1 MQWHVLAV
9 KILDNI
15 TITRN
20 CLSLSD
26 FSDASLKTLKFRY
39 PKAEISS
46 DLLKPQTRYWQRRIL
61 TRSRSLI
68 LSLKVLDSLQE
79 VAELVRELVRNE
91 SLLLGVR
98 AGRPVG
104 NL

>member
-26 FSDASLKTLKFRY
+26 LSEASLKTLKFRY

-46 DLLKPQTRYWQRRIL
+46 DLLKPQTGYWH
-61 TRSRSLI
+61 SKGGS
-68 LSLKVLDSLQE
+68 
-79 VAELVRELVRNE
+79 
-91 SLLLGVR
+91 
-98 AGRPVG
+98 
-104 NL
+104 